1 MIAKIADWFLVGA
14 TSLTLIVN
22 IGTIFAKKADYIVMK
37 QLNPDFSVSPF
48 FSTVVLSPAIPIV
61 IIGVIIA
68 VVVLNVVKQFYISS
82 MKYRIIT
89 NLFLY
94 AISVFI
100 AAKLFLKLSH

>member
-1 MIAKIADWFLVGA
+1 MIVKIADWFLVFA

-22 IGTIFAKKADYIVMK
+22 IGTIYAKKADYRVMQ
-37 QLNPDFSVSPF
+37 QLNPDVSVSPF

-61 IIGVIIA
+61 IIGFIIT
-68 VVVLNVVKQFYISS
+68 VVGLNVVKQFYISS
-82 MKYRIIT
+82 MKSRIIT

-100 AAKLFLKLSH
+100 AANMFFKLSY